1 MSLKSK
7 KIYEDDTW
15 LERCALVC
23 WLIILLP
30 IVVVCYIISKGLL
43 IMDSIKGIIDD
54 YMRNQKRKKRW
65 K

>member
-1 MSLKSK
+1 MSK
-7 KIYEDDTW
+7 KIYEDDTM

-30 IVVVCYIISKGLL
+30 IVVVCYIMSKGLL
-43 IMDSIKGIIDD
+43 IMDSIKGIIE
-54 YMRNQKRKKRW
+54 RKRKW

>member
-1 MSLKSK
+1 MSVKSK
-7 KIYEDDTW
+7 KIYEDDTM

-30 IVVVCYIISKGLL
+30 IVVVCYIMSKSLT
-43 IMDSIKGIIDD
+43 IIE
-54 YMRNQKRKKRW
+54 RKRKW

>member
-1 MSLKSK
+1 MISVIGSTNKSK

-43 IMDSIKGIIDD
+43 IMDSINDLRGK
-54 YMRNQKRKKRW
+54 
-65 K
+65 